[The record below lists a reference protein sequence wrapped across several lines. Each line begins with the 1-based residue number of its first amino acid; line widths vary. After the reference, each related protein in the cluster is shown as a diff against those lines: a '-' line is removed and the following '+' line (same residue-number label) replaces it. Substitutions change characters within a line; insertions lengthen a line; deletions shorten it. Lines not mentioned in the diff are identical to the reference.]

1 MVDYLAVLVKTLGRL
16 TSHPVRVGTEDM
28 KTPTGR
34 SRSLMAKLPFPLP
47 ELFEIFGQPF
57 GAGHSVPNFHRVAG
71 WIQRTLVR
79 AFRLLLDHFFDDF
92 YYVVTEQEATTA
104 TFCLWEGFKL
114 LGFQLD
120 SDKAQVPSAEA
131 EVLGVHLHQTT
142 CHAENVSRQAQN
154 HQSLQPGEHD

>member
-1 MVDYLAVLVKTLGRL
+1 LKFSD
-16 TSHPVRVGTEDM
+16 SHSVQV
-28 KTPTGR
+28 TP
-34 SRSLMAKLPFPLP
+34 
-47 ELFEIFGQPF
+47 
-57 GAGHSVPNFHRVAG
+57 VPNFHRVAG

-92 YYVVTEQEATTA
+92 YYVVTEQEATIA

-120 SDKAQVPSAEA
+120 SAA
-131 EVLGVHLHQTT
+131 EVLGVHLHRIT